1 MSLIINETYQGNPYW
16 LFNGQLQTLIPGLF
30 RKVEGVVYKRQR
42 LELSDGD
49 FVDLDWSQQGSK
61 KLVILLHGLEGN
73 SSRQYILSAAKHF
86 AENGWDVLSFNCRSC
101 SEEINRNFKLYY
113 HGETEDLRQVV
124 DHVVSTQSYS
134 EIVLSGY
141 SMGGAM
147 LSKYLSVHAGNLPAE
162 IKCGISFSAPYDLE
176 ESIKWVEMK
185 GNWIYNRLFRTRLKE
200 KIILKD
206 KQFPGRLDLS
216 KIDDYPKWREFDAAY
231 SAALNGFDNV
241 DDFYYAAACKNFL
254 HNLDCPLLI
263 VLAKNDP
270 IVSTTCIPME
280 LCKRHP
286 KIKLELTFKGGHVGF
301 TMKGK
306 PYNWMDIRALSFA
319 EKLI

>member
-1 MSLIINETYQGNPYW
+1 MSLIINDTYQENPFW
-16 LFNGQLQTLIPGLF
+16 LYNGQLQTLIPGVF
-30 RKVEGVVYKRQR
+30 RKVAGVIYQRER
-42 LELSDGD
+42 LELIDGD
-49 FVDLDWSQQGSK
+49 FVDLDWSQQASK

-73 SSRQYILSAAKHF
+73 SSRQYMLSAARHF
-86 AENGWDVLSFNCRSC
+86 SEHGWDVLSFNCRSC

-124 DHVVSTQSYS
+124 DHVVDTYSYS

-147 LSKYLSVHAGNLPAE
+147 LSKYLSVNAGRLPAE

-206 KQFPGRLDLS
+206 KQFPGRLDIS
-216 KIDDYPKWREFDAAY
+216 KIDSFDCWREFDAAY

-241 DDFYYAAACKNFL
+241 DDFYYSAACKNFL
-254 HNLDCPLLI
+254 HHLDCPLLI

-286 KIKLELTFKGGHVGF
+286 KIKLELTWKGGHVGF
-301 TMKGK
+301 SMKGK
-306 PYNWMDIRALSFA
+306 PCNWMDIRALSFA

>member
-1 MSLIINETYQGNPYW
+1 MSLIINETYQSNPFW
-16 LFNGQLQTLIPGLF
+16 LCNGQLQTLIPGVF
-30 RKVEGVVYKRQR
+30 RKVEGVLYDRER
-42 LELSDGD
+42 LLLDDGD
-49 FVDLDWSQQGSK
+49 FVDLDWSRQGAQ
-61 KLVILLHGLEGN
+61 KLIILLHGLEGN
-73 SSRQYILSAAKHF
+73 SNRQYMLSAAKHF
-86 AENGWDVLSFNCRSC
+86 AKHGWDILSFNCRSC

-124 DHVVSTQSYS
+124 DHVVDKHNYG

-147 LSKYLSVHAGNLPAE
+147 LSKYLSVHAGQLPAE

-176 ESIKWVEMK
+176 ESIKWVEMR
-185 GNWIYNRLFRTRLKE
+185 GNWIYNRLFRTRLKK
-200 KIILKD
+200 KILLKD
-206 KQFPGRLDLS
+206 KQFPDRLDVS

-254 HNLDCPLLI
+254 HHLDTPLLI

-270 IVSTTCIPME
+270 IVSTTCLPME

-286 KIKLELTFKGGHVGF
+286 KIKLELTLKGGHVGF

-319 EKLI
+319 EHLI